1 MDQQTTHRALPS
13 VERPWLKYYSEQQ
26 IAEPLPTGSLYELL
40 IENNSNHPDDIAIHY
55 LGKSITYGEMIN
67 RIEQCAKAF
76 TAIGV
81 GRGDIVT
88 VAMPNTPEMV
98 YASYALNRIGA
109 IINIIHPLAG
119 EEETCRYIN
128 EVESRIVLMFT
139 GTYAFMKNTLHKTTA
154 LTAIVASPA
163 QSLSAVARAI
173 YNLKNIRHRIPSG
186 GNTLT
191 WQQFMALGNNTP
203 LPAPCRAP
211 GDHAVI
217 SHTGGTTGTAKGVVC
232 TNLNFA
238 SLGQQMLSGRGS
250 RRQDGTMILLPPF
263 INYSYTTLFDAF
275 THGHRTLLIP
285 QYNPMQMA
293 HYIHKYRI
301 AYLLTIPAYLK
312 AMLKIKHIHPQAFAS
327 LKTIVSGGEPL
338 DEQTENAINSQLTSH
353 GSTVKLE
360 KGTGMTELTSGA
372 ANTYPTCNIRGSVG
386 IPYVKTNCKIVSTD
400 DGHELSSGQEGEVC
414 FSGTTVMWGY
424 YDNPEATAR
433 IIETDSDGT
442 RWLHTGDIGY
452 MNTDGVIFLT
462 GRMKRLIMQRDAE
475 GLVSKISPERIEQAI
490 SRHPAV
496 ATCCVVGIPDTARIA
511 RPVAVVE
518 LIKNQTPS
526 PRLKEDITR
535 QCAATLPPYMVPTE
549 IIIIATM
556 PRTDRGKIDYRAVE
570 RMISVECR
578 V

>member
-1 MDQQTTHRALPS
+1 MEQQTTPTALPS

-40 IENNSNHPDDIAIHY
+40 IENNNGYPHDIAIHY

-67 RIEQCAKAF
+67 HIEQCAKAF

-81 GRGDIVT
+81 RRGDIVT

-128 EVESRIVLMFT
+128 EVESRVVLMFT
-139 GTYAFMKNTLHKTTA
+139 GTYAFMKNALHKTTA
-154 LTAIVASPA
+154 TTAIVTSPA

-186 GNTLT
+186 GNILT
-191 WQQFMALGNNTP
+191 WQQFIALGNETP

-211 GDHAVI
+211 GDHAII

-250 RRQDGTMILLPPF
+250 QRQDGTMILLPPF

-275 THGHRTLLIP
+275 TQGHRTLLIP
-285 QYNPMQMA
+285 KYNPMQMA

-312 AMLKIKHIHPQAFAS
+312 AMLKIKRIPPQAFAS
-327 LKTIVSGGEPL
+327 LKTIVSGGETL
-338 DEQTENAINSQLTSH
+338 DEQTENAINRQLTSH
-353 GSTVKLE
+353 GSPVVLE
-360 KGTGMTELTSGA
+360 KGTGMTELTSGGTA
-372 ANTYPTCNIRGSVG
+372 TYPSCNIKGSVG
-386 IPYVKTNCKIVSTD
+386 VPYVKTNCKIVSTD
-400 DGHELSSGQEGEVC
+400 DGHELSYNQEGEVC

-424 YDNPEATAR
+424 YNNPEATAE
-433 IIETDSDGT
+433 IITTDSDGI

-452 MNTDGVIFLT
+452 MNEDGVVFLT
-462 GRMKRLIMQRDAE
+462 GRMKRLIMQKDA
-475 GLVSKISPERIEQAI
+475 GGMVSKISPERIEQAI
-490 SRHPAV
+490 SKYPAV
-496 ATCCVVGIPDTARIA
+496 ATCCVVGIADTARIA

-518 LIKNQTPS
+518 LIKSQTAS
-526 PRLKEDITR
+526 PHLKEEIINM
-535 QCAATLPPYMVPTE
+535 CATTLPQYMVPTE
-549 IIIIATM
+549 IIIIETM
-556 PRTDRGKIDYRAVE
+556 PRTSRGKIDYRAVE
-570 RMISVECR
+570 QMVSGE
-578 V
+578 